1 MMVIKNKYKYN
12 VFSKKTNRMKFQKT
26 PSLSIRI
33 YIYIYKEKE
42 ILQKKGQK
50 L

>member
-1 MMVIKNKYKYN
+1 MVIKNKYKYN